1 MPCRICVALAAMAL
15 AASAASSDLAPL
27 GLRVGSTQARSYDRA
42 VPTPESLFGFRFG
55 DWHHRP
61 EQVET
66 YFRTVASIS
75 PRVRFFPIG
84 RSYQGRNLF
93 VVVVTSPDN
102 QTRLDAIRAA
112 NRRLSSEPDRVADSD
127 LERMPTVL
135 WLGYGVHG
143 NEASATEAAM
153 AVLYHL
159 AAGRGPTIDRILRE
173 TVVVIEPNMNP
184 DGRSRHVEWIS
195 MHRSRHP
202 NPDPRDREKA
212 EPWPGSR
219 TNHFWFDLNRDWLP
233 AVQLET
239 QARLVAFYDWR
250 PQMLVDV
257 HEMGSAST
265 YYFHPGIPTSNN
277 PRTPPEIHDLTEAAS
292 KFFARSLDRRNQGYF
307 TREVFDDFYI
317 GKGSTFPDL
326 QGAVGILFE
335 QASTRGRAARVGGEV
350 VPYVET
356 VANQTATSLG
366 ALEAAVELRPRLL
379 RMQRQFFGSI
389 PEWAGAHRAAG
400 YAIRIDRWSDRASE
414 LLALMARHQIEVF
427 ELAEPVAVDGQVFE
441 PGRAVFAPLNQTQG
455 RFLESAFERMT
466 EFESRRFYDV
476 SAWSLP
482 DAFGVEW
489 AEVPNGTVRL
499 GGRYEPRQPAE
510 PRVSRGRI
518 GYLVRW
524 EGVHSARALVELL
537 RAGANVR
544 SARLPG
550 GIAVGDQTVEFGP
563 GALFVR
569 NAEDAAETHRLVQ
582 RVARET
588 GVPVF
593 PVDTGLTPVG
603 PDLGSANWVPLR
615 LPRIALLVGR
625 GVSSNRAGEAW
636 FTISERLGLPLTLL
650 EAADTVSLADFDVV
664 VMPGGSY
671 SEGLMERV
679 RGFLAS
685 GTLLIATGT
694 GADAVARQSWLNLRA
709 RQLRTTSRSGMS
721 YADVA
726 EVRGEDDISGAIVE
740 VRLDRTHPLAAALP
754 ERLPVFRSGRTFFD
768 PPAAGGVNLA
778 VYAERPLLA
787 GYLPDG
793 SEDGIAGASAMVA
806 TRVGG
811 GRVVLLFDDPSFRG
825 FWRGSEQAFVN
836 ALLLGPVY

>member
-1 MPCRICVALAAMAL
+1 MPFRMCVALLASAL
-15 AASAASSDLAPL
+15 AASAAASDLAPL
-27 GLRVGSTQARSYDRA
+27 GLRLGSTQARSYDPA
-42 VPTPESLFGFRFG
+42 IPTPESLFGFQFG

-61 EQVET
+61 DQVEA
-66 YFRTVASIS
+66 YFRAVAQAS
-75 PRVRFFPIG
+75 PRVRFSAIG
-84 RSYQGRNLF
+84 RSYQGRTLYT
-93 VVVVTSPDN
+93 VVVTSPDN

-112 NRRLSSEPDRVADSD
+112 NRRLSTEPDRVSD
-127 LERMPTVL
+127 AELARMPTIL

-143 NEASATEAAM
+143 NEASATESAM

-195 MHRSRHP
+195 MHRSRHA

-239 QARLVAFYDWR
+239 QARLAAFYDWR
-250 PQMLVDV
+250 PQMLIDV

-277 PRTPPEIHDLTEAAS
+277 PRTPQEIHDLTDAAS
-292 KFFARSLDRRNQGYF
+292 KFFARALDLRNQGYF

-326 QGAVGILFE
+326 QGTVGILFE
-335 QASTRGRAARVGGEV
+335 QASTRGRAVRVGGEV
-350 VPYVET
+350 VHYVET

-389 PEWAGAHRAAG
+389 PEWARTHRAAG
-400 YAIRIDRWSDRASE
+400 YAIRTDRWSDRVRE
-414 LLALMARHQIEVF
+414 LLGLMARHQIELF
-427 ELAEPVAVDGQVFE
+427 ELAEPITVDGRVFE
-441 PGRAVFAPLNQTQG
+441 PGKAVFAPLNQTQG

-476 SAWSLP
+476 SAWTLP
-482 DAFGVEW
+482 DAYGVEW
-489 AEVPNGTVRL
+489 AEVPNGAVRPGRRYSPAVPTVARI
-499 GGRYEPRQPAE
+499 P
-510 PRVSRGRI
+510 RGRI
-518 GYLVRW
+518 GYLVPW
-524 EGVHSARALVELL
+524 EGIHSARALVELL

-550 GIAVGDQTVEFGP
+550 AITVGGQTVEFGP
-563 GALFVR
+563 GTLFVR
-569 NAEDAAETHRLVQ
+569 NAEDASQTHALAQ

-588 GVPVF
+588 GVSVLPVE
-593 PVDTGLTPVG
+593 TGLTPVG

-615 LPRIALLVGR
+615 LPRVALMVGR
-625 GVSSNRAGEAW
+625 GVSANRAGEAW
-636 FTISERLGLPLTLL
+636 FTISERLGLPVTLL
-650 EAADTVSLADFDVV
+650 ESADTVSLTDYDVV
-664 VMPGGSY
+664 VMSGGSY
-671 SEGLMERV
+671 SEAFLERV
-679 RGFLAS
+679 RAFLTS
-685 GTLLIATGT
+685 GTVLIATGT
-694 GADAVARQSWLNLRA
+694 GADTVARQSWMNLRP
-709 RQLRTTSRSGMS
+709 RQLRAAGRLGLT
-721 YADVA
+721 YADAA
-726 EVRGEDDISGAIVE
+726 EARGEDDISGAIVQ

-754 ERLPVFRSGRTFFD
+754 ERLPVFRSGRMFFD
-768 PPAAGGVNLA
+768 PPATAGVNLA
-778 VYAERPLLA
+778 VYSERPLLA
-787 GYLPDG
+787 GYLPAG
-793 SEDGIAGASAMVA
+793 SEEAIAGAAAMVA
-806 TRVGG
+806 TRLGG

-825 FWRGSEQAFVN
+825 YWRGSEQAFVN